1 VLPFFQP
8 MYESDVMSQ
17 VTGGLLRPGGFI
29 LTKRLIELCN
39 LDPGDMLLD
48 IGSGAGATVQYLL
61 DALSVYAI
69 GIDTSFNLLQMGAA
83 SDFRLP
89 LTCANAMSLPISS
102 RRVDAVIAECS
113 LSAFSDIDETL
124 AEIRRVLRPNGRLA
138 FSDIFA
144 RNPEGTLTAR
154 SLPLSCGLECVMTK
168 DELFSRLQ
176 LHGFEVTVWEDHSY
190 ALKQLIGQM
199 IFKHGSINEFWKKSV
214 TNANPLEVQA
224 SVSKMKLGYYLLTA
238 QKV

>member
-1 VLPFFQP
+1 MLPFFQP
-8 MYESDVMSQ
+8 MYESDVMSE

-39 LDPGDMLLD
+39 LDPGDMVLD
-48 IGSGAGATVQYLL
+48 IGSGSGATVQYLL
-61 DALSVYAI
+61 DARSVYAI
-69 GIDTSFNLLQMGAA
+69 GVDTSLHLLKQGSA

-89 LTCANAMSLPISS
+89 LTCANGRSLPISN

-124 AEIRRVLRPNGRLA
+124 AEIRRVLRPKGRLA
-138 FSDIFA
+138 FSDLFA
-144 RNPEGTLTAR
+144 CNPEGTLAAS
-154 SLPLSCGLECVMTK
+154 SLSLSCGLDCVMTK
-168 DELFSRLQ
+168 DELISRLQ
-176 LHGFEVTVWEDHSY
+176 SHGFEVAVWEDHSY
-190 ALKQLIGQM
+190 ALRQLIGQM
-199 IFKHGSINEFWKKSV
+199 IFKHGSITEFWKRSV

-224 SVSKMKLGYYLLTA
+224 SASKMKLGYYLLLA